1 MMNRYRQTMIIELDV
16 LASDEAEATEIAGE
30 IYFDFDHFWSPD
42 RSVIVPEG
50 DSFFPVNY

>member
-1 MMNRYRQTMIIELDV
+1 VNRYRQTMIIELDV